1 MKVRNLFVCAISV
14 VLCATSYAERF
25 LLVGSWQNGAIN
37 RYRLDGSLVGEFVHT
52 GSGGLSF
59 PDGMAYGKDGNL
71 YVSDASNA
79 RVLRYNGSTGAFM
92 GIFATGGLQRAGY
105 SAFGPDGMLYVCSNG
120 DNAVHRFD
128 PTTGA
133 WLGAFASVSGMK
145 YPAGLAW
152 IGNTMFVSGFQS
164 GRVYKFDATT
174 GASQGTL
181 AGTFRQ
187 PLYVRAGLGGDLYVS
202 EYGRNSVARYNVATN
217 KTVLN
222 ISNQVNGPVGQ
233 AVLPDGTLLI
243 ASWNWGI
250 INRYDEASGALLG
263 TFVSGFPMCND
274 LLVTPDIVPAPAAG
288 ICLAG
293 GLILLGRRRR

>member
-1 MKVRNLFVCAISV
+1 MRIRNWVLIAGMVLMSIS
-14 VLCATSYAERF
+14 ARAERF
-25 LLVGSWQNGAIN
+25 VLVGSWQDGSIN
-37 RYRLDGSLVGEFVHT
+37 RYRLDGSLVGKFVST

-59 PDGMAYGKDGNL
+59 PDGMAYGTDGNL

-92 GIFATGGLQRAGY
+92 GTFATGGLQRAGY

-152 IGNTMFVSGFQS
+152 IGNTMYVSGFQS
-164 GRVYKFDATT
+164 GKVYKFDATS
-174 GASQGTL
+174 GASQGALT
-181 AGTFRQ
+181 ATFRQ
-187 PLYVRAGLGGDLYVS
+187 PLYVRAGLGGNLYVS
-202 EYGRNSVARYNVATN
+202 EYGRNSVARYNLATN
-217 KTVLN
+217 QTVLN

-250 INRYDEASGALLG
+250 INKYDEATGALLG
-263 TFVSGFPMCND
+263 TFASGFPMCND
-274 LLVTPDIVPAPAAG
+274 LLVTPDIVPAPSVGAVIAM
-288 ICLAG
+288 
-293 GLILLGRRRR
+293 GLLVGCRRRR